1 MKHTQPDMFTSADS
15 TVNLDPTE
23 ESLIK
28 KAKKE
33 FNYDYTIS
41 KTNCMNCVHAHRV
54 RLKQYHCALFGFRIS
69 KEKMCDKFRKVV

>member
-1 MKHTQPDMFTSADS
+1 MKHTQPDMFVSAET

-41 KTNCMNCVHAHRV
+41 KNNCMLCVHSKLIRF
-54 RLKQYHCALFGFRIS
+54 KQHNCRLFGFRIS
-69 KEKMCDKFRKVV
+69 KEKMCDKFRQG